1 MAPNLETLF
10 TLFGETN
17 MTTQTTTPSANA
29 YMTQIPTPLQVFHG
43 SMSADNVRN
52 VAELY
57 ARATSY
63 AQYLYDCENE
73 YVIASLEVQAITKAM
88 KGDAFDRKRD
98 ALETRFRNAI
108 DEMLEQRARLEGL
121 RAGFSK
127 IMRDYIEA
135 IKTEKTCIYA

>member
-1 MAPNLETLF
+1 MNTATA
-10 TLFGETN
+10 TATA
-17 MTTQTTTPSANA
+17 TSNA
-29 YMTQIPTPLQVFHG
+29 YMAQIPTPLQVFHG

-57 ARATSY
+57 TRATSY

-73 YVIASLEVQAITKAM
+73 YVIATLEVQAIAKAM

-108 DEMLEQRARLEGL
+108 DELLEQRARLEGL
-121 RAGFSK
+121 RVGFSK
-127 IMRDYIEA
+127 IMKDYLTA